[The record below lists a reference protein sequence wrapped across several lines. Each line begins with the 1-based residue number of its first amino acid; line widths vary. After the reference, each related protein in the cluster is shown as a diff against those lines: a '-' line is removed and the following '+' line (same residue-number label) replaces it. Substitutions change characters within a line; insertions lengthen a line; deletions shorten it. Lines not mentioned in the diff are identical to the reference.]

1 MYSYLE
7 QKTGEVAPQH
17 HVSPASGSGCWWCPN
32 QRCNILMSVSSSE
45 VQHASMAGQSGHARN
60 CQAILLNAW
69 PPLPHYGKT
78 ATSRLCGMSRD
89 SSGWHFGTAPPSRS
103 CWRSRRLRLS
113 SVSSQLFSK
122 QYT

>member
-1 MYSYLE
+1 
-7 QKTGEVAPQH
+7 
-17 HVSPASGSGCWWCPN
+17 
-32 QRCNILMSVSSSE
+32 
-45 VQHASMAGQSGHARN
+45 MAGQSGHARN

-113 SVSSQLFSK
+113 SVSSQLGSS
-122 QYT
+122 QNSTRSRRQPRPRPVWLSVRIDDDLLQLAWACPSMMCLCICLC